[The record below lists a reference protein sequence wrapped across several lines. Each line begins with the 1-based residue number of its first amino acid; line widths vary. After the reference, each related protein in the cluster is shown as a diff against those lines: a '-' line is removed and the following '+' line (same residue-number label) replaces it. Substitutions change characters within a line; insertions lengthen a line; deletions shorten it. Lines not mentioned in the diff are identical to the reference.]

1 MKSTLKVKKLT
12 GIALITALEIILNFI
27 SGFITIGQVNIN
39 LALIPIIV
47 GACMYG
53 PSAGAFIGA
62 VNGIMTCFAPSTVA
76 LFIPHNPVATVILC
90 ILKTAAAGF
99 AAGLIYRL
107 INKNGCRDLSG
118 AIAASAAVPVIN
130 TGIYI
135 LGVYAF
141 FLPIYE
147 QWNDKGV
154 NIFMFVII
162 SVLTINFLIE
172 FALSLILSP
181 AVHRIIRIASSKFG
195 SGTYR

>member
-1 MKSTLKVKKLT
+1 MNSTSKVKKLT
-12 GIALITALEIILNFI
+12 GVALITALEIILNYI

-47 GACMYG
+47 GACIYG

-99 AAGLIYRL
+99 AAGLIYKL
-107 INKNGCRDLSG
+107 INKDGRRDLPG
-118 AIAASAAVPVIN
+118 AIAASAAVPIIN

-147 QWNDKGV
+147 QWNDKGM
-154 NIFMFVII
+154 NIFIFVII
-162 SVLTINFLIE
+162 SVITVNFLIE
-172 FALSLILSP
+172 LAISLILSP
-181 AVHRIIRIASSKFG
+181 AVQRIIRIAPSKFG
-195 SGTYR
+195 SKTYK

>member
-1 MKSTLKVKKLT
+1 MNSTSKVKKLT
-12 GIALITALEIILNFI
+12 GIALITALEIILNYI

-62 VNGIMTCFAPSTVA
+62 INGVMTCFAPSTLA
-76 LFIPHNPVATVILC
+76 LFMPHNPIATVILC
-90 ILKTAAAGF
+90 ILKTGAAGF
-99 AAGLIYRL
+99 AAGLIYKL
-107 INKNGCRDLSG
+107 ISRDGRHELTG
-118 AIAASAAVPVIN
+118 TIAASAAVPIIN

-147 QWNDKGV
+147 QWNENGI
-154 NIFMFVII
+154 NIFMFVIL
-162 SVLTINFLIE
+162 SVLTVNFVIE
-172 FALSLILSP
+172 LAVSLILSP
-181 AVHRIIRIASSKFG
+181 AVQRIIRAASSKFG
-195 SGTYR
+195 TRTYK